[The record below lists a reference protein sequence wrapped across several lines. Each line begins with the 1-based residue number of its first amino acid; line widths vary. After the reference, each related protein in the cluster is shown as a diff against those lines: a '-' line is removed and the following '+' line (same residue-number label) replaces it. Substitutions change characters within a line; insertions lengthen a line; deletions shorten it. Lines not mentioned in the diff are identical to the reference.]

1 MAVEN
6 ESKTINSRVE
16 NRLLSDDF
24 RKKTDEGILDR
35 KKKLTS
41 ESLNRT
47 RPYIKKIVEKL
58 S

>member
-41 ESLNRT
+41 
-47 RPYIKKIVEKL
+47 
-58 S
+58 

>member
-41 ESLNRT
+41 ESLNRS
-47 RPYIKKIVEKL
+47 RPHIKKMVEKL